1 MYIRFAQPV
10 FGSERG
16 SVHGIGSLADDL
28 FTPSPRRTAFPAVD
42 VVENEAEFELVA
54 ELPGLKKEDIK
65 ISLENR
71 TLSLS
76 GERKHYGF
84 PEGTT
89 IIRHETQTEP
99 FRRLFELPEEID
111 ANTISAE
118 LNDGILRVR
127 LPKVEKAQPR
137 DIKIK

>member
-1 MYIRFAQPV
+1 MYIKFAQPV
-10 FGSERG
+10 FGNDLG
-16 SVHGIGSLADDL
+16 SFNRFGSMVDDL
-28 FTPSPRRTAFPAVD
+28 FTPFVGKSTFPAVD
-42 VVENEAEFELVA
+42 VVEEEKSFELVA

-71 TLSLS
+71 TLTLS

-99 FRRLFELPEEID
+99 FRRSFELPEEVD
-111 ANTISAE
+111 AGGISAD
-118 LNDGILRVR
+118 LNNGILRVR
-127 LPKVEKAQPR
+127 LPKAEKAQAR
-137 DIKIK
+137 EIQIK